1 MKKIVM
7 LMMVFA
13 ATALFAQSTLADD
26 THHHEKAAQAAY
38 EQIAKPSEKMNEHES
53 MMQES
58 MQKMHNQMEAIKH
71 AKEPNER
78 LRLLQEH
85 SESMHDSIKMMREMM
100 SGMMMGG
107 EMGSC
112 HMMHGHSAGENALAT
127 PEQMAAPDKA
137 SGKPAKQT
145 WVCPMHPEVAQD
157 HPGACP
163 VCGMDLVEMEQS
175 GTSKSCH
182 NHKVKGCMMGGGM
195 KDGCMMGGAMKDG
208 CMKGG
213 MMEKHHMDMMLM
225 LMEQMIEHNDAA
237 TAVQK

>member
-7 LMMVFA
+7 LTMAFA

-26 THHHEKAAQAAY
+26 THLHEKAAQAAY

-58 MQKMHNQMEAIKH
+58 MQKMHDQMEAIKH

-78 LRLLQEH
+78 LKLLQEH
-85 SESMHDSIKMMREMM
+85 SESMRNSIKMMREMM
-100 SGMMMGG
+100 SGMMMSG

-112 HMMHGHSAGENALAT
+112 HMMHSHSAGDNALAT
-127 PEQMAAPDKA
+127 PEQMAAPDKT
-137 SGKPAKQT
+137 SGKPAKQM

-157 HPGACP
+157 HPGVCP

-182 NHKVKGCMMGGGM
+182 NHKME
-195 KDGCMMGGAMKDG
+195 GCMMGGAMKDG
-208 CMKGG
+208 RMKGG

-225 LMEQMIEHNDAA
+225 LMEQMIEHDEAA
-237 TAVQK
+237 MAVRK